1 MDNAG
6 IIALLLTGFVIFM
19 NYKISR
25 RMGFSQGHSII
36 IAAIGLFGLSIFVW
50 WISKW
55 PNESGADMENG
66 ADA

>member
-1 MDNAG
+1 MEYTG
-6 IIALLLTGFVIFM
+6 IFALILTGFVIYM

-50 WISKW
+50 WVSKW
-55 PNESGADMENG
+55 PNEADVVAGAGVDE
-66 ADA
+66 